1 MPPVAPSSSTTASST
16 TNSASIAAPLPPF
29 PFFPSFFTPFSIP
42 PPPIPA
48 NLETFSTEELRAMEG
63 NERSH
68 VEERLKLLKN
78 VNTMI
83 NASIAM
89 MNQYQMIVSN
99 LPPIPSPSITS
110 TSPST
115 SNDDK
120 KKETPVVSSSSTSD
134 SNIVNTSKVKIEDIG
149 SEDHL
154 DEKSSPSAIPTTSL
168 YHEEPSSSS
177 KASSSSTFLSNEIS
191 SSVSGNSGESEEANE
206 IRKRRLQ
213 KFLQGN

>member
-1 MPPVAPSSSTTASST
+1 MIGNNPITTM
-16 TNSASIAAPLPPF
+16 PPF
-29 PFFPSFFTPFSIP
+29 PFFPSFLAPFSIP

-48 NLETFSTEELRAMEG
+48 NLDQLSTEELRAMEG
-63 NERSH
+63 NERNH

-99 LPPIPSPSITS
+99 LPPVPSPIIQVASTPTTS
-110 TSPST
+110 SSGE
-115 SNDDK
+115 
-120 KKETPVVSSSSTSD
+120 KKEEDSPQSSTSD
-134 SNIVNTSKVKIEDIG
+134 TNIINNTSKVKIEDLG

-154 DEKSSPSAIPTTSL
+154 DVQKSVLKSSSLPSTTL
-168 YHEEPSSSS
+168 YDEASSSS
-177 KASSSSTFLSNEIS
+177 KTPSSTFLANEVSSNEN
-191 SSVSGNSGESEEANE
+191 GSGESEEANE

-213 KFLQGN
+213 KFMH